1 MTRLEAYRRLVSA
14 PRQTAS
20 DGKIGRR
27 VCRDA
32 KGDFSTPDGRERL
45 SAVYRLLNFTKRR
58 SA

>member
-1 MTRLEAYRRLVSA
+1 VTRLEAYRRLVSA

-32 KGDFSTPDGRERL
+32 KGDFSKPDGREKL
-45 SAVYRLLNFTKRR
+45 SAVYRLLNFTKRKA
-58 SA
+58 S